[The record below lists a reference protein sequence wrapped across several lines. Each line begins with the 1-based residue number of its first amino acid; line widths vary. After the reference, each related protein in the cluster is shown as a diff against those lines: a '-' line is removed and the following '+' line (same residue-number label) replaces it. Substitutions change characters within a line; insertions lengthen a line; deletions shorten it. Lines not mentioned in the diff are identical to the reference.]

1 MSHTIFL
8 TPLSA
13 VPQSV
18 VQLAEECK
26 TTLLG
31 LLQIR
36 IVEEDLRPSADNK
49 TFTSKHP
56 TWLAS
61 PAPKIITINDLGIET
76 LRFITTDYSQSLT
89 NGSVTFGTATT
100 DIVRADYYYFPF
112 TDAQLADLTM
122 HSLQEI
128 SVLIYRPI
136 NENEI
141 AQDYLTPIC
150 QRLYTNVLK
159 ALLIEAR
166 DYFTVAVGGR
176 TVNKANIVSQI
187 TGIIEENEKQLQEAI
202 NTLRIFNKTNRVLP
216 SFTATKNL
224 DSAAKIV

>member
-26 TTLLG
+26 TSLLSM
-31 LLQIR
+31 LQIR
-36 IVEEDLRPSADNK
+36 IMEEELRPSADNK

-56 TWLAS
+56 TWLAI
-61 PAPKIITINDLGIET
+61 PAPKITTISDLGIET
-76 LRFITTDYSQSLT
+76 LKFISTDYTQSLT
-89 NGSVTFGTATT
+89 NGSITFGTATT
-100 DIVRADYYYFPF
+100 NIVRADYFYFPF
-112 TDAQLADLTM
+112 TDAQLADLTL

-128 SVLIYRPI
+128 SILIYRPI
-136 NENEI
+136 NENLIE
-141 AQDYLTPIC
+141 QDYLTPIC

-159 ALLIEAR
+159 ALLVEAR
-166 DYFTVAVGGR
+166 DYFTVSVGGR
-176 TVNKANIVSQI
+176 SVNKSNIVTQI

-202 NTLRIFNKTNRVLP
+202 STLRIFNKTNRVLP
-216 SFTATKNL
+216 VFTSAKNL
-224 DSAAKIV
+224 NSAAQIV

>member
-13 VPQSV
+13 VPQSI
-18 VQLAEECK
+18 VQLSGECK
-26 TTLLG
+26 ETLLSM
-31 LLQIR
+31 LQIR
-36 IVEEDLRPSADNK
+36 IMEEDLRPSADNK

-61 PAPKIITINDLGIET
+61 PAPKITAINSLGVET
-76 LRFITTDYSQSLT
+76 LKFITTDYVQNLV

-100 DIVRADYYYFPF
+100 DIIRADYFYFPF
-112 TDAQLADLTM
+112 TDAQLADIAM

-136 NENEI
+136 NENLIE
-141 AQDYLTPIC
+141 QDYLTPIC

-166 DYFTVAVGGR
+166 DYFSVSVGGR
-176 TVNKANIVSQI
+176 TVNKTNIVGQI
-187 TGIIEENEKQLQEAI
+187 NAIIEENEKQLQEAI

-216 SFTATKNL
+216 SFTATKTLN
-224 DSAAKIV
+224 SAAQII